1 VNVQNMSSIIK
12 DRKLM
17 FAAPI
22 FDRQKA
28 AGGARGRL
36 TGTRLFVFLRTS
48 STRVMQ
54 DNKRFFP
61 APS

>member
-1 VNVQNMSSIIK
+1 VVAETGRRRNVKVQNRSRIK

-28 AGGARGRL
+28 AGGARGLL
-36 TGTRLFVFLRTS
+36 TELALSNS
-48 STRVMQ
+48 S
-54 DNKRFFP
+54 
-61 APS
+61 APPILE